1 MRDKLFY
8 WQIAGF
14 LFTGIA
20 GTLLHFL
27 YDWSN
32 QNPFVA
38 SFSAVNE
45 SIWEHMKL
53 LFVPM
58 FMFSILERQFIGEQY
73 ENFWCVKLISIIL
86 GITLIP
92 VLYYTY
98 TGISGTS
105 KDWINITIFFI
116 AAATTYL
123 LETWLFRNA
132 SSFCMS
138 PLLALFILCL
148 LALVF
153 IILTFVPPEIPLFQT
168 P

>member
-1 MRDKLFY
+1 MRNKLLY

-32 QNPFVA
+32 QNIFIA

-58 FMFSILERQFIGEQY
+58 FIFAVLERQFIGEQY
-73 ENFWCVKLISIIL
+73 ENFWCVKLVGILMGIIL
-86 GITLIP
+86 IP
-92 VLYYTY
+92 MLYYTY
-98 TGISGTS
+98 TGISSMS
-105 KDWINITIFFI
+105 KDWINIAIFFI
-116 AAATTYL
+116 AAAATYL
-123 LETWLFRNA
+123 FETWLFRNA
-132 SSFCMS
+132 LPFCLT

-148 LALVF
+148 LALAFV
-153 IILTFVPPEIPLFQT
+153 ILTFIPPNIPLFQV

>member
-1 MRDKLFY
+1 MRNKLLY

-32 QNPFVA
+32 QNIFVA

-58 FMFSILERQFIGEQY
+58 FIFAILERQFIGAHY
-73 ENFWCVKLISIIL
+73 ENFWCVKLVGILL
-86 GITLIP
+86 GIMLIP

-98 TGISGTS
+98 TGISGIS
-105 KDWINITIFFI
+105 KDWINVAIFFI
-116 AAATTYL
+116 ATAATYL
-123 LETWLFRNA
+123 LETWLFRNV
-132 SSFCMS
+132 STFCIA
-138 PLLALFILCL
+138 PLWALFILCL
-148 LALVF
+148 LASAFV
-153 IILTFVPPEIPLFQT
+153 ILTFIPPEIPLFQT